1 MLSLPAASFRP
12 EAMQPPGLKRAVQ
25 CVTKETIVSAAVFV
39 GAALAADQQGRKSNR
54 MANLYDSDEDDSADD
69 ADGDLPAAGAAGAA
83 DAQLGLSVDGANT
96 HAAACNSTADAEA
109 TIGTG
114 AAVPSD
120 VLAAPRTDT
129 AMLSSQQQTAPSTV
143 LQADTPGKGEDRPA
157 ELRSIIVDALLTN
170 VELQAVLQQDLQAIV
185 NKHAEIDAQQKRQP
199 SVLIANLLASAV
211 AKDRV

>member
-1 MLSLPAASFRP
+1 
-12 EAMQPPGLKRAVQ
+12 
-25 CVTKETIVSAAVFV
+25 
-39 GAALAADQQGRKSNR
+39 

-143 LQADTPGKGEDRPA
+143 LQADTVG
-157 ELRSIIVDALLTN
+157 S
-170 VELQAVLQQDLQAIV
+170 
-185 NKHAEIDAQQKRQP
+185 
-199 SVLIANLLASAV
+199 
-211 AKDRV
+211 